1 MKSRKFKKG
10 QTMVEYIIIVAL
22 IAISLIAVFTYFGR
36 GVGKK
41 VAGATAAISE
51 EEGSKAKQA
60 VEELDEMIKTTKA
73 YKLMSGARGMAKSDI
88 DAMKDTIRKLVKIS
102 IENPEIK
109 ELEINPVIAGKE
121 GQGCWAVDCLCVL
134 KN

>member
-1 MKSRKFKKG
+1 MKSLKFKKG

-60 VEELDEMIKTTKA
+60 VEELDENTIKR
-73 YKLMSGARGMAKSDI
+73 LG
-88 DAMKDTIRKLVKIS
+88 
-102 IENPEIK
+102 EN
-109 ELEINPVIAGKE
+109 
-121 GQGCWAVDCLCVL
+121 
-134 KN
+134 